1 MVVTDELLGSI
12 LRDVSRAFYLTLRV
26 LPASVRSQIA
36 LAYLLARI
44 SDTIAD
50 TQLVPAEKR
59 IQKLQQFRARIR
71 DEGAPPVDFTHLAR
85 DQNNEAERVLLQ
97 HSGEAIGLLDKM
109 EGADRGQVQLVLETI
124 TRGQE
129 LDLERFGDGHKL
141 KALKTGEDLD
151 DYTYRV
157 AGCVG
162 EFWTRLTRAHCFAN
176 TKIDEQHF
184 VQNSIRFGQG
194 LQLVNVL
201 RDLPH
206 DLANGRCYLPAVDL
220 AVAGLQPQDLRDA
233 KNWPRLKP
241 VFMPWL
247 EKATD
252 HLAAGWHYTLQIP
265 HEHYRLRLASAWP
278 ALMGSSTLGLVRNA
292 NPLQPDQHLK
302 ISRGTVRSIIWST
315 LWRVPFKGPWK
326 RLFSE

>member
-59 IQKLQQFRARIR
+59 IQKLKQFRARIR

-97 HSGEAIGLLDKM
+97 HSSEAIALLDKM
-109 EGADRGQVQLVLETI
+109 EGADRGQIQLVLETI

-129 LDLERFGDGHKL
+129 LDLERFGDGRKL
-141 KALKTGEDLD
+141 KALNTGEDLD

-184 VQNSIRFGQG
+184 VQNSIRFGKG

-233 KNWPRLKP
+233 NNWTRLKP

-278 ALMGSSTLGLVRNA
+278 TLMGSSTLDLVRNS

-302 ISRGTVRSIIWST
+302 ISRGRVRSIIWST

>member
-1 MVVTDELLGSI
+1 MAATDELLGPI

-26 LPASVRSQIA
+26 LPAEVRSQIA
-36 LAYLLARI
+36 LAYLLARTT
-44 SDTIAD
+44 DTIAD

-59 IQKLQQFRARIR
+59 MQKLQQFRARIR

-85 DQNNEAERVLLQ
+85 EQDNEAERALLQ
-97 HSGEAIGLLDKM
+97 HSGEAIALLDKM
-109 EGADRGQVQLVLETI
+109 EGADRGQIQLVLETI

-129 LDLERFGDGHKL
+129 LDLARFGDGSEL
-141 KALKTGEDLD
+141 KALETADDLD

-162 EFWTRLTRAHCFAN
+162 EFWTRLTRTHCFADAE
-176 TKIDEQHF
+176 IDEQHF
-184 VQNSIRFGQG
+184 VQNSIRFGKG

-220 AVAGLQPQDLRDA
+220 AVAGLQPEDLRNPE
-233 KNWPRLKP
+233 NWPRLKP

-265 HEHYRLRLASAWP
+265 HEHYRLRLACAWP
-278 ALMGSSTLGLVRNA
+278 ILMGRHTLDLVHNA
-292 NPLQPDQHLK
+292 NPLQPEPRLK
-302 ISRGTVRSIIWST
+302 ISRGKVRSIIWST
-315 LWRVPFKGPWK
+315 LWRVPFKGPW
-326 RLFSE
+326 RRVFSE

>member
-1 MVVTDELLGSI
+1 MVLTDELLGPI

-44 SDTIAD
+44 ADTIAD

-59 IQKLQQFRARIR
+59 MQKLRQFRARIR
-71 DEGAPPVDFTHLAR
+71 DEGAQPVDFTHLAR
-85 DQNNEAERVLLQ
+85 EQDNEAERVLLQ
-97 HSGEAIGLLDKM
+97 HSSEAIVLLDKM
-109 EGADRGQVQLVLETI
+109 EGADRGQIQLVLETI

-129 LDLERFGDGHKL
+129 LDLARFGDGHEL
-141 KALKTGEDLD
+141 KALETADDLD

-162 EFWTRLTRAHCFAN
+162 EFWTRLTRAHCFAY
-176 TKIDEQHF
+176 TEIDEQHF
-184 VQNSIRFGQG
+184 VQNSIRFGKG

-233 KNWPRLKP
+233 KNWPRLEP

-265 HEHYRLRLASAWP
+265 HEHYRLRLACAWP
-278 ALMGSSTLGLVRNA
+278 ILMGSRTINLIRDA
-292 NPLQPDQHLK
+292 NPLKPEPRLK
-302 ISRGTVRSIIWST
+302 ISRGIVRSIIWST
-315 LWRVPFKGPWK
+315 LWRVPFKGPW
-326 RLFSE
+326 RRRFGE

>member
-1 MVVTDELLGSI
+1 MVLTDELLGPI
-12 LRDVSRAFYLTLRV
+12 LRDVSRAFHLTLRV

-50 TQLVPAEKR
+50 TQLVPPEKR
-59 IQKLQQFRARIR
+59 IQKLQQLRARIR

-85 DQNNEAERVLLQ
+85 EQGNEAERVLLQ
-97 HSGEAIGLLDKM
+97 HSSEAIALLDKI
-109 EGADRGQVQLVLETI
+109 EGADRGQIQLVLETI

-129 LDLERFGDGHKL
+129 LDLARFGDGQEL
-141 KALKTGEDLD
+141 KALKTADDLD
-151 DYTYRV
+151 DYTYHV

-162 EFWTRLTRAHCFAN
+162 EFWTHLTRAHCFAN
-176 TKIDEQHF
+176 AEIDEQSF
-184 VQNSIRFGQG
+184 VQNSIRFGKG
-194 LQLVNVL
+194 LQLVNIL

-206 DLANGRCYLPAVDL
+206 DLASGRCYLPAVDL
-220 AVAGLQPQDLRDA
+220 AVAGLQPQDLRA
-233 KNWPRLKP
+233 AENWPKLKP

-247 EKATD
+247 NKASD

-265 HEHYRLRLASAWP
+265 HEHYRLRLACSWP
-278 ALMGSSTLGLVRNA
+278 ILMGSRTLNLVRDA
-292 NPLQPDQHLK
+292 NPLQSESRLK

-315 LWRVPFKGPWK
+315 LWRVPFKGPW
-326 RLFSE
+326 RRVFCE